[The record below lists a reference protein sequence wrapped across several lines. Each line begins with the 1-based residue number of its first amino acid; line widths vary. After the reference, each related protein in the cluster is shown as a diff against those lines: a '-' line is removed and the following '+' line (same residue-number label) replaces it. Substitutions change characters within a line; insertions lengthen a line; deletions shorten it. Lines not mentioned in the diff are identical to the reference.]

1 MSIRKMEKDIM
12 KFNNKIVYYKNQDI
26 FDSIIG
32 VIKTSKVTTNI
43 IVPHVCNNVNV
54 FGGGFT
60 ASIDKYFPI
69 VKANYNMLGNKSKLG
84 YTEFVIAKNNPS
96 NNSKIIFAN
105 MISQNKTINKN
116 NNRPINYAALVT
128 CMLGVRDQIMSLKK
142 DNESTNQIHAPK
154 FGSGLAGGDW
164 KFIEKLIE
172 DIWFDIPVYIYQYS
186 PSF

>member
-1 MSIRKMEKDIM
+1 MEKDIM
-12 KFNNKIVYYKNQDI
+12 KFNSKIVYYKNQDI

-60 ASIDKYFPI
+60 ASIDKHFPI
-69 VKANYNMLGNKSKLG
+69 VKANYSMLGNKSKLG
-84 YTEFVIAKNNPS
+84 YTQFVEAKNNS
-96 NNSKIIFAN
+96 NNNSKIVFAN
-105 MISQNKTINKN
+105 MIAQNKTISKN
-116 NNRPINYAALVT
+116 NPRPINYAALVT
-128 CMLGVRDQIMSLKK
+128 CMLGVREYILNLKK
-142 DNESTNQIHAPK
+142 DNDCTNQIHAPK

-172 DIWFDIPVYIYQYS
+172 DIWYDIPVYVYNYS
-186 PSF
+186 PFLEKVK